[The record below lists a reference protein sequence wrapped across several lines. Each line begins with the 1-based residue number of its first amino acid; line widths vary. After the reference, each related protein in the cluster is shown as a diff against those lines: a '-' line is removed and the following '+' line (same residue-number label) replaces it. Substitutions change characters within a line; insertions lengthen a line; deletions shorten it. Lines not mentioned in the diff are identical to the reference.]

1 MQKTLTK
8 KEIKEIILTE
18 LPGLIRKDPKTR
30 EFILQLAQ
38 ERFADKKKTEDR
50 FETLLKEIEKLRVE
64 GEKKWEEMRRWWN
77 ENQKK
82 WEENQR
88 RWEENEKKW
97 KENQRRWEE
106 NQKRLEKMEEE
117 WNKKWEENQK
127 KWEENQKKWEE
138 NQKVIN
144 EILAEIK
151 LLHRKHDTSIGALGA
166 RWGFR
171 AERSFR
177 DAIKAIL
184 EESFPVKVQR
194 YHAKDEEGLVFGR
207 PDQIELDLIVKNGEV
222 IVAEIKSSISK
233 GDVATFIRKLEFYTK
248 KEGRPVTRKLLISPM
263 IDSSAKELAESAGIE
278 VYGYP
283 EEVDFQELQN

>member
-88 RWEENEKKW
+88 RWEEN
-97 KENQRRWEE
+97 
-106 NQKRLEKMEEE
+106 QKRLEKMEEE

-127 KWEENQKKWEE
+127 KWEENQRRWEENQKKWEE

-263 IDSSAKELAESAGIE
+263 VDSSAKELAESAGIE

>member
-50 FETLLKEIEKLRVE
+50 FETLLKEIEKLREE

-88 RWEENEKKW
+88 RWEEN
-97 KENQRRWEE
+97 
-106 NQKRLEKMEEE
+106 QKRLEKMEEE
-117 WNKKWEENQK
+117 WNK

-263 IDSSAKELAESAGIE
+263 VDSSAKELAESAGIE

>member
-50 FETLLKEIEKLRVE
+50 FETLLKEIEKLRIE

-97 KENQRRWEE
+97 EENQRRWEE

-117 WNKKWEENQK
+117 WNK

>member
-64 GEKKWEEMRRWWN
+64 GEKKWEE
-77 ENQKK
+77 
-82 WEENQR
+82 
-88 RWEENEKKW
+88 
-97 KENQRRWEE
+97 NQRRWEE

-127 KWEENQKKWEE
+127 KWEENQK
-138 NQKVIN
+138 VIS